1 MSKKQFN
8 VRLDPV
14 DIAKFQLVR
23 DTMQDR
29 LGGLSNITNDAL
41 FLDMLETYAKVRK
54 IDISGVKLDDD
65 RT

>member
-23 DTMQDR
+23 EVMQER
-29 LGGLSNITNDAL
+29 LGALSNITNDAL

-54 IDISGVKLDDD
+54 IDLSEVKNNDLG
-65 RT
+65 